1 MQLIMRRIILQ
12 LVGEAHHAAGAI
24 RLVKEN
30 LANLE
35 SALPEMTNIDTHRNL
50 PIP

>member
-1 MQLIMRRIILQ
+1 MQLIMQGIILR

-24 RLVKEN
+24 RLVTQN

-35 SALPEMTNIDTHRNL
+35 SALPEMTNIDAQGS
-50 PIP
+50 